1 MKAGVYHPQWRLPR
15 RPRTVIGIDPGSAAV
30 KAIGLEVTAG
40 RARISGFALVPRP
53 DRVTDHASG
62 GADADPPE
70 GLIRRLRQ
78 AAPGA
83 REAAISLPDEEAIT
97 RVINVPAGLGEAA
110 LRNRIRLD
118 IEASLK
124 QSHRALAWD
133 FRRFTATAAGDQQPV
148 QVVAARPE
156 AVARRTAPL
165 RAAGLRCRL
174 LDLDSHAMVRAAL
187 MDPRLPAGRED
198 APVALLDLGTRLRLT
213 VFDRERIQYR
223 QDHTL
228 DAQAGHTDRLRI
240 IEQALAMHHG
250 SSDARTPGTLALAG
264 GGADERLAAA
274 IDRQLTLPSHCIDP
288 LRGVDI
294 ADRVNT
300 ERLGMSAP
308 RLVSAIGLALH
319 AGDPHAH
326 WR

>member
-1 MKAGVYHPQWRLPR
+1 
-15 RPRTVIGIDPGSAAV
+15 VIGIDSGTAAV
-30 KAIGLEVTAG
+30 KAVGLQVTAG

-53 DRVTDHASG
+53 DHVTDHASG
-62 GADADPPE
+62 DTDADIPD

-78 AAPGA
+78 AAPSA
-83 REAAISLPDEEAIT
+83 REAATALPDEDAIT

-110 LRNRIRLD
+110 LHTRIRLD

-124 QSHRALAWD
+124 HPHGALAWD
-133 FRRFTATAAGDQQPV
+133 FRRFATTATADQQPV

-165 RAAGLRCRL
+165 TRAGLRCRL

-187 MDPRLPAGRED
+187 TDHRLPAGRPD
-198 APVALLDLGTRLRLT
+198 APAALLDLGTRLRLT
-213 VFDRERIQYR
+213 VFYRERIHYR

-228 DAQAGHTDRLRI
+228 DARAGHADRLRI

-250 SSDARTPGTLALAG
+250 SSDARTPGALALTG

-274 IDRQLTLPSHCIDP
+274 IERELMLPVHWINP
-288 LRGVDI
+288 LRGIDVADCVD
-294 ADRVNT
+294 T
-300 ERLGMSAP
+300 ERLRMSAP